1 MALSSLPL
9 PFVGRTL
16 ALLLAL
22 GGAAMSVGGCS
33 TSPGGATA
41 FAAIVPDVPATSGI
55 AANPSLVVV
64 TTRNAVKGARSRPW
78 FGSQRANQP
87 SNVRIHLS
95 PPADGAFAA
104 VGMGDWSIKSVET
117 IPVGESFST
126 GRQRRDVLIY
136 VHGFNQSFETA
147 VLDAARLSDGLAF
160 RGETMLF
167 SWPSKNSLFN
177 YIYDR
182 ESAMWSRDALEG
194 MLNDLIADPS
204 VGTIHIVAHSMGTM
218 VAIESLRQLYDS
230 RGASAAN
237 RFGAIVLASPDIDLD
252 GFTSSVSRMRP
263 LSRKITVLTVAND
276 RALGAMRDMAGGV
289 TRVGIAEKPR
299 LEALGIRVIDASD
312 YASGGL
318 NHDLFLSNADVRR
331 AISRFIGEAGAP
343 ALSSSG
349 AIQ

>member
-1 MALSSLPL
+1 MASSSLPFPL
-9 PFVGRTL
+9 AARSL
-16 ALLLAL
+16 ALLLVL
-22 GGAAMSVGGCS
+22 GVAAIGVSGCA
-33 TSPGGATA
+33 TSSGEVAA
-41 FAAIVPDVPATSGI
+41 FAATGPQAPAKTGI
-55 AANPSLVVV
+55 AGNPTLIAV
-64 TTRNAVKGARSRPW
+64 TTRNPVKGARSKPW
-78 FGSQRANQP
+78 FGAQRANQP
-87 SNVRIHLS
+87 SNVRIRLS
-95 PPADGAFAA
+95 SPADSAFSA
-104 VGMGDWSIKSVET
+104 VGIGDWSIEAVEAV
-117 IPVGESFST
+117 PVGESFSA
-126 GRQRRDVLIY
+126 GQQRRDVLVY

-147 VLDAARLSDGLAF
+147 VLDAARLSDGLEF

-167 SWPSKNSLFN
+167 SWPSKNSLLN

-194 MLNDLIADPS
+194 MLNDLLADPS

-218 VAIESLRQLYDS
+218 VAVESLRQLYDS
-230 RGASAAN
+230 RGASIAN

-252 GFTSSVSRMRP
+252 GFTSSISRMRA

-299 LEALGIRVIDASD
+299 LEALGIRVMDASD

-318 NHDLFLSNADVRR
+318 NHDLFLSNGEVRR
-331 AISRFIGEAGAP
+331 AISRFISEAGTP
-343 ALSSSG
+343 ALTSTG